1 MEEGAEAKA
10 WYPGTISNILKNQ
23 AYIGNM
29 VQGKRRTS
37 LYDNEARHA
46 TDENDWIVVENTH
59 EAIVD
64 KELFAR
70 VRAVMDKKVEE
81 SIFTS
86 GRGKNLP
93 IKKRISLQEFYSVEI
108 VAEEFPLASRIWRRT
123 ECWSASIF
131 IPADTIMISVG
142 NSVAVPLW
150 SRSL

>member
-1 MEEGAEAKA
+1 
-10 WYPGTISNILKNQ
+10 
-23 AYIGNM
+23 M

-64 KELFAR
+64 KELFDR
-70 VRAVMDKKVEE
+70 VRAVMDKKVKE

-93 IKKRISLQEFYSVEI
+93 IKRTFLQEFYSVEI
-108 VAEEFPLASRIWRRT
+108 VAEEFL
-123 ECWSASIF
+123 
-131 IPADTIMISVG
+131 
-142 NSVAVPLW
+142 
-150 SRSL
+150 